1 MTRML
6 GALIT
11 AILVLCGLASSVQ
24 AAVSVP
30 AGAAAIYT
38 YDAPIYD
45 APGDDS
51 VQERGPPTAPRPIVS
66 STRLITTY
74 AYPATLVQVA
84 RPTTTT
90 GSQVRAAHGDLS
102 SRQRAGVAANTGVAA
117 IEASPRVAPWAGNS
131 LSRLSSEGET
141 MYRVW
146 GGGADQAGSWLT
158 PIKPVSSAA
167 AREGLALPAEN
178 AATYVSRVT
187 LPPGVRMQVG
197 TAAPAFGQSGGRA
210 QAQLLERIPLSS
222 FGKGELLP

>member
-51 VQERGPPTAPRPIVS
+51 VQERGPPTAPRPEVS
-66 STRLITTY
+66 STRLTTTY

-102 SRQRAGVAANTGVAA
+102 SLRQSGVAANAGVARTSQTVDSIAQRAGIGLDGVKVHILDPVADADTIRYLDVQGAIARTDELGIQLHPNAFADEETLVRTLAHERTHVYQIRTFSDYGTGHVGDFEDGAYA
-117 IEASPRVAPWAGNS
+117 IEDSFWQYF
-131 LSRLSSEGET
+131 L
-141 MYRVW
+141 
-146 GGGADQAGSWLT
+146 
-158 PIKPVSSAA
+158 
-167 AREGLALPAEN
+167 
-178 AATYVSRVT
+178 
-187 LPPGVRMQVG
+187 
-197 TAAPAFGQSGGRA
+197 SGGSR
-210 QAQLLERIPLSS
+210 
-222 FGKGELLP
+222 